1 MATYP
6 IRQEKETVR
15 TKLQLSRLEFIA
27 PRANKAA
34 RVANT
39 PGYITAVLGASYLV
53 MHDGASAPA
62 IYLEEE
68 LESEPVAY
76 WRVTHSAFGI
86 PYGKEVATYS
96 EAVVYLDSLELLDEK
111 NLLAIEGPFYSDK
124 ALVEGPLPT
133 RDLYDH
139 VLDEDGEL

>member
-6 IRQEKETVR
+6 VRQENETVR
-15 TKLQLSRLEFIA
+15 TKPQLSRLEFIA
-27 PRANKAA
+27 PRTNKAA

-53 MHDGASAPA
+53 MHEGAHAPA
-62 IYLEEE
+62 IYLAEE
-68 LESEPVAY
+68 LESEPAAY
-76 WRVTHSAFGI
+76 WRVTHSSYGI
-86 PYGKEVATYS
+86 PYCKEVATHS
-96 EAVVYLDSLELLDEK
+96 EALTYLESLDIIDAK
-111 NLLAIEGPFYSDK
+111 NQVAIEGPFYSDK

-139 VLDEDGEL
+139 VLDDDGEL